1 MKDEKMNNNSQE
13 EEKDVETP
21 ATIVPVVMSTAV
33 NGQPLQVQSV
43 IHSAQS
49 VIQATPIQQ
58 AVQVQVSGVNVS
70 EAGEESSQGP
80 TAGGDG
86 EIERKKRQEIRELSR
101 RPSYRRI
108 LNELSSDTGP
118 TVSRIEEEPANTTED
133 MESPGT
139 ITIAAGNALQ
149 NFPTTIVSSGGT
161 IQLANSDSSVQGL
174 QTLTM
179 TNAGGIPAGA
189 IVQSIQTQDGPQ
201 QIFVP
206 AATETSHISMDFFP
220 YPSVN
225 VARLGDVQYQIR
237 PATTLPQGVVM
248 ATPASLHTQTQLA
261 EEASRKR
268 ELRLMKNRE
277 AAKECR
283 RKKKEYIKC
292 LENRVAVLENQ
303 NKTLIE
309 ELKSLKELYCH
320 KSD

>member
-13 EEKDVETP
+13 EDKDVETSS
-21 ATIVPVVMSTAV
+21 IVPVILSSVR
-33 NGQPLQVQSV
+33 GQPIQFHSV
-43 IHSAQS
+43 LHGGQQS
-49 VIQATPIQQ
+49 VIQTTATHQL
-58 AVQVQVSGVNVS
+58 QVSG
-70 EAGEESSQGP
+70 EGDDQSSGP

-86 EIERKKRQEIRELSR
+86 EVERKKRQEIRELSR

-108 LNELSSDTGP
+108 LNELSGDTGP
-118 TVSRIEEEPANTTED
+118 TVSRIEEEPANTSEEV
-133 MESPGT
+133 ESPGT
-139 ITIAAGNALQ
+139 ITIATGNALQ

-206 AATETSHISMDFFP
+206 AAT
-220 YPSVN
+220 VN

-237 PATTLPQGVVM
+237 PATSLPQGVVM

>member
-13 EEKDVETP
+13 EDKDVE
-21 ATIVPVVMSTAV
+21 
-33 NGQPLQVQSV
+33 
-43 IHSAQS
+43 
-49 VIQATPIQQ
+49 
-58 AVQVQVSGVNVS
+58 VSG
-70 EAGEESSQGP
+70 EGDDQSSGP

-86 EIERKKRQEIRELSR
+86 EVERKKRQEIRELSR

-108 LNELSSDTGP
+108 LNELSGDTGP
-118 TVSRIEEEPANTTED
+118 TVSRIEEEPANTSEEV
-133 MESPGT
+133 ESPGT
-139 ITIAAGNALQ
+139 ITIATGNALQ

-206 AATETSHISMDFFP
+206 AATGNLI
-220 YPSVN
+220 N

-237 PATTLPQGVVM
+237 PATSLPQGVVM